1 MTQTATKTTISI
13 ATATIAA
20 VTITT
25 QITSTLV
32 GQQQQKQNTNN
43 NNYDDKNRDDNSNTN
58 SNANNF
64 EEGGGSVWSSF
75 VCFFG
80 SLSSLLALSLSL
92 SLSISLC
99 LFVPVPFLS
108 RSLWSLWSSLEL
120 SFWESLRLDIEPHQR
135 FKHAVFSTR
144 FMCCQL
150 KPSVW
155 PKLKRHR
162 RIAPCQNYWCC
173 IVHQTKK

>member
-1 MTQTATKTTISI
+1 MPFLVLPCHRGHPEQPWPCWNAPPVLPTVCRADWIDDEFRDVDDEFRDGVELEWNELKWNITPVTTATMTQAATKTTISI

-43 NNYDDKNRDDNSNTN
+43 NNYDDKNRDDNSNSN

-75 VCFFG
+75 VCVFG
-80 SLSSLLALSLSL
+80 SLSSLLALSLSVSFSPSLFSLVL
-92 SLSISLC
+92 SDLSVYL
-99 LFVPVPFLS
+99 
-108 RSLWSLWSSLEL
+108 
-120 SFWESLRLDIEPHQR
+120 
-135 FKHAVFSTR
+135 
-144 FMCCQL
+144 
-150 KPSVW
+150 
-155 PKLKRHR
+155 
-162 RIAPCQNYWCC
+162 
-173 IVHQTKK
+173 